1 MLVVGIFKS
10 KIMLDTKNSGN
21 DTPEMSEGLA
31 GVNNENNLSA
41 MQGKGEECVSAVIFP
56 SVRASEFAKN
66 TFNPIRSIVDSMK
79 LEPHP
84 EKQMIAL
91 SIGKLRNCFAN
102 FVPFCKQ

>member
-1 MLVVGIFKS
+1 
-10 KIMLDTKNSGN
+10 MLDLKKSGN
-21 DTPEMSEGLA
+21 DTPEMSEGLT
-31 GVNNENNLSA
+31 GGNSNSNSG
-41 MQGKGEECVSAVIFP
+41 MGKGEESVPLSGIFP

-91 SIGKLRNCFAN
+91 SIGKLLIFL
-102 FVPFCKQ
+102 Q